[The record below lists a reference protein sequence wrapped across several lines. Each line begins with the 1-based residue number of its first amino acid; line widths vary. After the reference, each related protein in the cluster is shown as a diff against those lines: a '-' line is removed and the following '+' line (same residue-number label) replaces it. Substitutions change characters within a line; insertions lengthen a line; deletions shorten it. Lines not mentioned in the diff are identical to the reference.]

1 MPIPTKDPKRE
12 KKSKGQRLNW
22 PLKTDPEKG
31 FSFEDLNGRVI
42 PKEELEKWRNKAYK
56 LIVE

>member
-1 MPIPTKDPKRE
+1 MPTKDPKRE
-12 KKSKGQRLNW
+12 KKKSKGQRLNW
-22 PLKTDPEKG
+22 PLKTDQEKR

-42 PKEELEKWRNKAYK
+42 QKEELEAARNKAYK